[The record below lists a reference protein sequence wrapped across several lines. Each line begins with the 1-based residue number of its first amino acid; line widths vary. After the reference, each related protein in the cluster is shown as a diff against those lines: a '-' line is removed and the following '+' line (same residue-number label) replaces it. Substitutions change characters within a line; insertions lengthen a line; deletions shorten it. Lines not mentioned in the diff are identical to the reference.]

1 MDASGTTTT
10 ETCYGGGDL
19 ASAIILTIIFGVL
32 LLLLL
37 RWLYKK
43 YWINRKGPHLVQED
57 VETGKSAEYAFD
69 NPAFKT
75 EAKGGSTSGGTL
87 ETKWLSKE
95 NGKAIDEGPTTPVA
109 TRNVSLRGSDFTG
122 LGIELNG
129 GLKEGIYV
137 RKVASQGP
145 AAGIVNIGDRITSIT
160 IDFRHIVQEDAAA
173 ILSYAS
179 PYNVR
184 LELVEGKGVVVT
196 PSPKSGHTSMA
207 QQLGRTS
214 SQSDTSSIDR
224 NTKKNLF
231 PGDDHVDAKSS
242 PVQVIQREN
251 EKKPSFTQQVKG
263 LIEEKLQ
270 HKSEPPKV
278 RDEPDKEAPAS
289 PTDKSKGLKFG
300 IRVLPPNVNE
310 KLFGKSPTK
319 IQADNENNSNLEKND
334 TDDVKNQEVPPVAQ
348 KRKEKKVPEAA
359 ENATEVGS
367 FERTT
372 VINSSGIKRDAAG
385 IPQEV
390 PDHMMQA
397 AMSAK
402 ENRKSVVQDS
412 GKKGKGKAPSPPP
425 GEVEEKGDVLNF
437 TDNFVKEPSTNS
449 TPKSERKKSPSDTE
463 SQQADRTGDS
473 DGEEEPS
480 SHIELSSNHIT
491 VHQLSDEEEGRRTAS
506 LGDLSKI
513 EASKSPT
520 GGRSNTATLERA
532 QSLEIT
538 EQPGS
543 VVTPKKRK
551 APAVDVDIFIEKEPR
566 LSLDMGGGMEALR
579 GRLKSANEWGN
590 LEDAIYS
597 IKDHADEEHS
607 SDTESLNRSDEDH
620 KPDASNSLMKEI
632 MAVADKFEAE
642 SRKVIEEVPKKTMDQ
657 LLKEK
662 LEEAQAALND
672 DSDLVPVVKPAIPKR
687 SSLETAK
694 VDTPLRNGNV
704 RDVPREE
711 NITYTPINVVDTF
724 GTNVP
729 DDVKVSRYPFGSLE
743 RPKSDVLKKLLAQKI
758 TLEERDAPVNRT
770 TMTILPDE
778 QLIENE
784 PQPISLTLIGGVE
797 SDKTES
803 SQISPVYSS
812 DNMGVNSISISSME
826 IPPQQVETTSLT
838 TRIVPDA
845 DNVVTITTDAS
856 QPSSIIMI
864 DDECLDFTLQT
875 PPPERTP
882 SPVPQEEDAEETHEH
897 EEQGG
902 HDTKTFV
909 TEIRVQTPDKNHT
922 QIKLTDS
929 NDLQDNFPRNSEIKF
944 TTSTYESPGRVA
956 EKRLSQIEQLR
967 SNFEKSQ
974 QQSEIPVPVR
984 KSSIPTLKLSPSKIP
999 VFNSTKS
1006 QEPPTQ
1012 RPTNNKVS
1020 VSVTSIK
1027 NSARHPSG
1035 K

>member
-1 MDASGTTTT
+1 MDSSGSS
-10 ETCYGGGDL
+10 TCYGGGDL
-19 ASAIILTIIFGVL
+19 ASAIILTIIFGVVL
-32 LLLLL
+32 MLLL

-43 YWINRKGPHLVQED
+43 YWLNRRGTHLVQED

-69 NPAFKT
+69 NPAFKS
-75 EAKGGSTSGGTL
+75 EQKGGTSGGAL
-87 ETKWLSKE
+87 DTKWTSKE
-95 NGKAIDEGPTTPVA
+95 NGKAVDDSPATPIP

-122 LGIELNG
+122 LGIELTG
-129 GLKEGIYV
+129 SLKEGIFV
-137 RKVASQGP
+137 RKIASQGP

-160 IDFRHIVQEDAAA
+160 IDFRHIVLEDAAA

-184 LELVEGKGVVVT
+184 LDLAEGKPAAVT
-196 PSPKSGHTSMA
+196 PSPKPGHASMT
-207 QQLGRTS
+207 QPMGGTT
-214 SQSDTSSIDR
+214 SQSASSTPDQSA
-224 NTKKNLF
+224 KKTLF
-231 PGDDHVDAKSS
+231 PEEVDSKSS
-242 PVQVIQREN
+242 PVQIVQREN
-251 EKKPSFTQQVKG
+251 EKKSPFTQQVKG

-270 HKSEPPKV
+270 TRNEPAKP

-289 PTDKSKGLKFG
+289 PGDKSKGLKFG

-310 KLFGKSPTK
+310 KIFGKSPTK
-319 IQADNENNSNLEKND
+319 VQADNENNANLEKND
-334 TDDVKNQEVPPVAQ
+334 TDNVKNQEMPPVAQ
-348 KRKEKKVPEAA
+348 KRKEKKAQETPE
-359 ENATEVGS
+359 ETFQRSDPV
-367 FERTT
+367 
-372 VINSSGIKRDAAG
+372 NSSGIKRDAAG

-425 GEVEEKGDVLNF
+425 NETESEKDALNF
-437 TDNFVKEPSTNS
+437 TDNFVKENRPSANS

-463 SQQADRTGDS
+463 SQIADRAGDS
-473 DGEEEPS
+473 DGEEESS
-480 SHIELSSNHIT
+480 SHIELSANHIT
-491 VHQLSDEEEGRRTAS
+491 VHQMSDEEEGRRTAS

-513 EASKSPT
+513 ETTKSPT
-520 GGRSNTATLERA
+520 SGRSNTATLERA

-538 EQPGS
+538 EQPGA

-607 SDTESLNRSDEDH
+607 SDTESLNRSDEEQ
-620 KPDASNSLMKEI
+620 KVDATSNSLMKEI
-632 MAVADKFEAE
+632 MAVADKFDAEARKAVE
-642 SRKVIEEVPKKTMDQ
+642 SELPKKTMDQ

-672 DSDLVPVVKPAIPKR
+672 DTDLVPVVKPAIPKR
-687 SSLETAK
+687 SSL
-694 VDTPLRNGNV
+694 DTTVRNGNV
-704 RDVPREE
+704 KDTAKEDNV
-711 NITYTPINVVDTF
+711 TYTPINVADSF

-743 RPKSDVLKKLLAQKI
+743 RPKSDVLKKLMAQKI
-758 TLEERDAPVNRT
+758 QLEERDTPVNRT

-778 QLIENE
+778 QLIDE
-784 PQPISLTLIGGVE
+784 PQPISLTLIGGGIE

-826 IPPQQVETTSLT
+826 IPVQVETTSLS
-838 TRIVPDA
+838 RIVPDA
-845 DNVVTITTDAS
+845 DNVVTITTDVS

-882 SPVPQEEDAEETHEH
+882 SPVPQEEPE
-897 EEQGG
+897 
-902 HDTKTFV
+902 TFV

-922 QIKLTDS
+922 QIKLTDE
-929 NDLQDNFPRNSEIKF
+929 QDNFPRNSEIKF
-944 TTSTYESPGRVA
+944 TTSTYESPGKVA

-999 VFNSTKS
+999 VFNSKG
-1006 QEPPTQ
+1006 QDQAPQQ
-1012 RPTNNKVS
+1012 RPANKVS

>member
-1 MDASGTTTT
+1 MNSSKTSNMPQKLCHTNSDFFTQQVSQ
-10 ETCYGGGDL
+10 
-19 ASAIILTIIFGVL
+19 IV
-32 LLLLL
+32 
-37 RWLYKK
+37 K
-43 YWINRKGPHLVQED
+43 
-57 VETGKSAEYAFD
+57 TGKSAEYAFD

-75 EAKGGSTSGGTL
+75 ETKGGAGSGGTL

-95 NGKAIDEGPTTPVA
+95 NGKTLEDSLATPMS
-109 TRNVSLRGSDFTG
+109 TKNVSLRGSDFTG
-122 LGIELNG
+122 LGIELSG

-137 RKVASQGP
+137 RKIAPQGP
-145 AAGIVNIGDRITSIT
+145 AAGIVNIGDRITSMT

-184 LELVEGKGVVVT
+184 LELAEGKTAMVT
-196 PSPKSGHTSMA
+196 PSPKSGHTSMIQA
-207 QQLGRTS
+207 IGGTN

-231 PGDDHVDAKSS
+231 PGDDNVDSQSS

-251 EKKPSFTQQVKG
+251 EKKSSFTKQVKG

-270 HKSEPPKV
+270 NRSEPVKP
-278 RDEPDKEAPAS
+278 RDEPDKEAPSS
-289 PTDKSKGLKFG
+289 PSDKSKGLKFG

-310 KLFGKSPTK
+310 KIFGKSPTK
-319 IQADNENNSNLEKND
+319 IQADNENNANLEKND
-334 TDDVKNQEVPPVAQ
+334 TDDAKNQEVPPVAQ
-348 KRKEKKVPEAA
+348 KRKDKKVPETIEIA
-359 ENATEVGS
+359 
-367 FERTT
+367 FERSD
-372 VINSSGIKRDAAG
+372 VVNSSGIKRDAAG

-425 GEVEEKGDVLNF
+425 NEETPEKTSDPLNF
-437 TDNFVKEPSTNS
+437 TDNFVKENRPSANS

-463 SQQADRTGDS
+463 SQIADRAGDS
-473 DGEEEPS
+473 DGEEESS
-480 SHIELSSNHIT
+480 SHIELSANHIT

-513 EASKSPT
+513 EATKSPS

-538 EQPGS
+538 EQPGA

-551 APAVDVDIFIEKEPR
+551 APAVDVDIFSEKEPR

-597 IKDHADEEHS
+597 IKDHDEDRS
-607 SDTESLNRSDEDH
+607 SDTESLNRSDEEQKVDN
-620 KPDASNSLMKEI
+620 ASNSLMKEI
-632 MAVADKFEAE
+632 MAVADKFDDET
-642 SRKVIEEVPKKTMDQ
+642 RKIIENEVPKKTMDQ

-662 LEEAQAALND
+662 LEEAQAALSD
-672 DSDLVPVVKPAIPKR
+672 DSDLVPVPGHCCP
-687 SSLETAK
+687 
-694 VDTPLRNGNV
+694 NGNV
-704 RDVPREE
+704 RDTPRED
-711 NITYTPINVVDTF
+711 NVTYTPINVVDTF

-743 RPKSDVLKKLLAQKI
+743 RPKSDVLKKLMGQKI
-758 TLEERDAPVNRT
+758 MLEERETPVNRT

-784 PQPISLTLIGGVE
+784 PQPISLTLIGGGIE

-826 IPPQQVETTSLT
+826 IPAQVESTPL
-838 TRIVPDA
+838 TRIVPDI

-882 SPVPQEEDAEETHEH
+882 SPVPQEDVEEEH
-897 EEQGG
+897 KITDENA
-902 HDTKTFV
+902 DSTKTFV
-909 TEIRVQTPDKNHT
+909 TEICVQTPEEKNHT
-922 QIKLTDS
+922 QIKLTD
-929 NDLQDNFPRNSEIKF
+929 NDSQQDNFPRNSEIKF
-944 TTSTYESPGRVA
+944 TTSTYESPGKVA

-999 VFNSTKS
+999 VFNSKT
-1006 QEPPTQ
+1006 QDQPPQ
-1012 RPTNNKVS
+1012 RQTNNKVS

>member
-1 MDASGTTTT
+1 MDASESTD
-10 ETCYGGGDL
+10 TCYGGGDL

-75 EAKGGSTSGGTL
+75 EAKGGTTSGTTL
-87 ETKWLSKE
+87 DTKWLSKE
-95 NGKAIDEGPTTPVA
+95 NGKAVDDSPATPVA
-109 TRNVSLRGSDFTG
+109 TKNVSLRGSDFTG

-137 RKVASQGP
+137 RKIAPQGP

-184 LELVEGKGVVVT
+184 LELVEGKPVVVT
-196 PSPKSGHTSMA
+196 PSPKSGHTS
-207 QQLGRTS
+207 QQLGKTCN
-214 SQSDTSSIDR
+214 QSDSSSID
-224 NTKKNLF
+224 TKKNLF
-231 PGDDHVDAKSS
+231 PGDNVDANTT
-242 PVQVIQREN
+242 QVIQN

-270 HKSEPPKV
+270 HKSEPV
-278 RDEPDKEAPAS
+278 HVEPEKEVPPS
-289 PTDKSKGLKFG
+289 PDKSKGLKFG

-319 IQADNENNSNLEKND
+319 IQADNENNTNLEKND
-334 TDDVKNQEVPPVAQ
+334 TDDAKNQEVPPVAQ
-348 KRKEKKVPEAA
+348 KRKEKKSPEATDVTD
-359 ENATEVGS
+359 AT

-372 VINSSGIKRDAAG
+372 VVNSSGIKRDAAG

-412 GKKGKGKAPSPPP
+412 GRKSKGKAPSPPP
-425 GEVEEKGDVLNF
+425 NEGDVLNF
-437 TDNFVKEPSTNS
+437 TDDFVKESS
-449 TPKSERKKSPSDTE
+449 VTPKKSPSDTE
-463 SQQADRTGDS
+463 SQQAERTGDS

-480 SHIELSSNHIT
+480 SHIELSPNHIT

-513 EASKSPT
+513 EQTNNAS
-520 GGRSNTATLERA
+520 GGKSNTGTLERA

-538 EQPGS
+538 EQPA
-543 VVTPKKRK
+543 VTPKKRK

-566 LSLDMGGGMEALR
+566 LSLDMGGGMDALR

-597 IKDHADEEHS
+597 IKDQADEEHS
-607 SDTESLNRSDEDH
+607 SDTESLNRSEDDQ
-620 KPDASNSLMKEI
+620 KTEASNSLIKEI

-642 SRKVIEEVPKKTMDQ
+642 ARKITEEVPIKTMDQ

-687 SSLETAK
+687 NSLEMQ
-694 VDTPLRNGNV
+694 LRNGNV
-704 RDVPREE
+704 TSE
-711 NITYTPINVVDTF
+711 NVTYTPINVVDTF

-758 TLEERDAPVNRT
+758 QLEETPVNRT

-778 QLIENE
+778 QLLDNE

-826 IPPQQVETTSLT
+826 IPVHDTV
-838 TRIVPDA
+838 TRIDE
-845 DNVVTITTDAS
+845 NVVTISTDAS

-882 SPVPQEEDAEETHEH
+882 SPVPQEMS
-897 EEQGG
+897 EEQ
-902 HDTKTFV
+902 DTQTFI
-909 TEIRVQTPDKNHT
+909 TEIRVQTPEKNHNT
-922 QIKLTDS
+922 QIKLDDS
-929 NDLQDNFPRNSEIKF
+929 NDVQDNFPRNSEIKF

-956 EKRLSQIEQLR
+956 EKRQSQIEQLR
-967 SNFEKSQ
+967 SNFEKTQ
-974 QQSEIPVPVR
+974 QIQSEIPVPVR

-999 VFNSTKS
+999 VFNSTKG
-1006 QEPPTQ
+1006 QEQPAQ
-1012 RPTNNKVS
+1012 RPPNNKVS

>member
-1 MDASGTTTT
+1 MDANESSSG
-10 ETCYGGGDL
+10 TCYGGGDL
-19 ASAIILTIIFGVL
+19 ATAIILTIIFGIIL
-32 LLLLL
+32 LVLL
-37 RWLYKK
+37 RWLYNK
-43 YWINRKGPHLVQED
+43 YWLNRKGTHLVQED
-57 VETGKSAEYAFD
+57 IETGKSAEYAFD
-69 NPAFKT
+69 NPAFKS
-75 EAKGGSTSGGTL
+75 EAKGGTGSIGGGIKESKL
-87 ETKWLSKE
+87 VSKE
-95 NGKAIDEGPTTPVA
+95 NGSTLEDNSTPLP

-122 LGIELNG
+122 LGIELTG
-129 GLKEGIYV
+129 GLKDGIYV
-137 RKVASQGP
+137 KKIASQGP

-184 LELVEGKGVVVT
+184 LDLAEAKTGVVVT
-196 PSPKSGHTSMA
+196 PSPKSGHTSMI
-207 QQLGRTS
+207 QPYGRST

-224 NTKKNLF
+224 NVKKNLF
-231 PGDDHVDAKSS
+231 PGDVNIDTKPAQIHTVHK
-242 PVQVIQREN
+242 EN
-251 EKKPSFTQQVKG
+251 EKKLSFTQQVKG

-270 HKSEPPKV
+270 HKNDVTKTH
-278 RDEPDKEAPAS
+278 DEPDKVIPSSS
-289 PTDKSKGLKFG
+289 PVDKSKGLKFG

-310 KLFGKSPTK
+310 KIFGKSPTK
-319 IQADNENNSNLEKND
+319 VQADNENNVNLEKND
-334 TDDVKNQEVPPVAQ
+334 TDDAKTHQESVPPVAQ
-348 KRKEKKVPEAA
+348 KRKEKKPIES
-359 ENATEVGS
+359 TEVT
-367 FERTT
+367 FERNDEIT
-372 VINSSGIKRDAAG
+372 SSGIKRDAAG

-390 PDHMMQA
+390 PEHMMQA

-402 ENRKSVVQDS
+402 ENRKSAVLDAA
-412 GKKGKGKAPSPPP
+412 KKSKGKAPSPPP
-425 GEVEEKGDVLNF
+425 TDIVEVMAEKIDLNF
-437 TDNFVKEPSTNS
+437 TDNFVNEKRPSASS
-449 TPKSERKKSPSDTE
+449 TPKSERKKNPSDTE
-463 SQQADRTGDS
+463 SQLADRTGDS
-473 DGEEEPS
+473 DVEAESS
-480 SHIELSSNHIT
+480 SHIELTANHIT

-513 EASKSPT
+513 EGTKSPT

-538 EQPGS
+538 EQPAAP
-543 VVTPKKRK
+543 VTPKKRK
-551 APAVDVDIFIEKEPR
+551 APAIDVDIFIEKEPR

-597 IKDHADEEHS
+597 IKDTDENHS
-607 SDTESLNRSDEDH
+607 SDTESLNRSEDGQ
-620 KPDASNSLMKEI
+620 KPTDNGSMNSMMKDI
-632 MAVADKFEAE
+632 MAVADKFESE
-642 SRKVIEEVPKKTMDQ
+642 SREIAENDVPKKTMDQ

-672 DSDLVPVVKPAIPKR
+672 DSDLIPLVKPAIPKR
-687 SSLETAK
+687 SSIDSST
-694 VDTPLRNGNV
+694 VRNGSNALREDNV
-704 RDVPREE
+704 
-711 NITYTPINVVDTF
+711 TYTPINVADNF

-758 TLEERDAPVNRT
+758 TFEERENNPVNRT

-784 PQPISLTLIGGVE
+784 PQPISLTLIGGGIE

-812 DNMGVNSISISSME
+812 DNMGVNSINISSMD
-826 IPPQQVETTSLT
+826 IPVQMDNNTAHL
-838 TRIVPDA
+838 TRILPDA
-845 DNVVTITTDAS
+845 DNVVTISTDAS

-882 SPVPQEEDAEETHEH
+882 SPVPQEEEPDM
-897 EEQGG
+897 
-902 HDTKTFV
+902 DTNSLENTSSDTIKTFI
-909 TEIRVQTPDKNHT
+909 TEIRVATPDEKNHS
-922 QIKLTDS
+922 QE
-929 NDLQDNFPRNSEIKF
+929 DNFPRNSEIKF
-944 TTSTYESPGRVA
+944 TTSTYESPNKVTA
-956 EKRLSQIEQLR
+956 EKRISQIEQIR
-967 SNFEKSQ
+967 SNFEKSHS
-974 QQSEIPVPVR
+974 QSEIPVPVR

-999 VFNSTKS
+999 VFNSKS
-1006 QEPPTQ
+1006 QEGGQPAQPRTN
-1012 RPTNNKVS
+1012 NNKVS